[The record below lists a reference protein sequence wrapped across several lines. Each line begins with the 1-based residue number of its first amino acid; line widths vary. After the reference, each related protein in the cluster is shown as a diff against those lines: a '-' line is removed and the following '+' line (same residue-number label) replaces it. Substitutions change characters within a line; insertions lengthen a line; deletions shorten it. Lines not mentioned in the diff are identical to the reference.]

1 VRDMPALKTNSSFVS
16 LKLIRDEEI
25 MRAGRTRAAG
35 LKPVRLLLFTTV
47 RKKNMGEVVHLKC
60 TKLIYLNIVML
71 CWQSYAFEMDCICNI
86 YKVNYLKL
94 HKFDVIGSV
103 W

>member
-1 VRDMPALKTNSSFVS
+1 MIEVFLLLFCFLNPSKVRDMPALKTNSSFVS

-47 RKKNMGEVVHLKC
+47 IIGKVVQLKC
-60 TKLIYLNIVML
+60 TK
-71 CWQSYAFEMDCICNI
+71 
-86 YKVNYLKL
+86 
-94 HKFDVIGSV
+94 VILFCM
-103 W
+103 